1 MAELRKI
8 HIAVYGFDLFYIVSS
23 WDECVEKFKENF
35 EDDISDKCTGTGWAT
50 SLITGNDTAYFIWI
64 DDEVGFDVIAHEA
77 FHAMKFILINYAGLT
92 LSCDS
97 DEAFAYLLGYIIRQV
112 VDREGEEC
120 NGTQTPTETKTKPE
134 QNQNK
139 QAE

>member
-1 MAELRKI
+1 MDKI
-8 HIAVYGFDLFYIVSS
+8 KKLHIAVYGFDLFYIVSS
-23 WDECVEKFKENF
+23 WKDCVKQFKENF

-50 SLITGNDTAYFIWI
+50 SLITDNYAAAYFIWI

-97 DEAFAYLLGYIIRQV
+97 DEAFAYLLAYICHQV
-112 VDREGEEC
+112 INKKGEVC
-120 NGTQTPTETKTKPE
+120 NGTQTPTGTETETETKPE
-134 QNQNK
+134 Q
-139 QAE
+139 AE